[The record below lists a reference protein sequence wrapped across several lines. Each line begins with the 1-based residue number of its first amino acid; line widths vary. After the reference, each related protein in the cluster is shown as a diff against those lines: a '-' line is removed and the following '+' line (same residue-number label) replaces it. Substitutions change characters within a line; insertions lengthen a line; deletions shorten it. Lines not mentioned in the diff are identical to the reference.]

1 MVMTLDLHTST
12 AARNGRVAAGVV
24 IRDADGRTLRV
35 TARSLEATSR
45 EEAAYR
51 ALLHGLWR
59 ARGMGARRIRVYS
72 DDADVVAQLDGKR
85 EVPPERIGLYLQTR
99 AMLNAYRWSSV
110 ELVDR
115 SRNAEAVLAA
125 VEALEREPDPL
136 GLEVEEIE
144 SMPLW
149 EHADRVGARR

>member
-1 MVMTLDLHTST
+1 
-12 AARNGRVAAGVV
+12 
-24 IRDADGRTLRV
+24 
-35 TARSLEATSR
+35 
-45 EEAAYR
+45 
-51 ALLHGLWR
+51 
-59 ARGMGARRIRVYS
+59 MGARRIRVYS
-72 DDADVVAQLDGKR
+72 DDADVVAQLDGKT
-85 EVPPERIGLYLQTR
+85 EVLPERIGLYLQTR

-125 VEALEREPDPL
+125 VEALEREPDPQ